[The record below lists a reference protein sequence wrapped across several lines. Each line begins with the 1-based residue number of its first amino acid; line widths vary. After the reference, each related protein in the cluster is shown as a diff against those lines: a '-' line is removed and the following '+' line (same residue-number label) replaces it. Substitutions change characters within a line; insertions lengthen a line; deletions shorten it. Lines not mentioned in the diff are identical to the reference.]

1 MMRRSAARFRNNG
14 AHENVVMAIGGW
26 KTRSMFDRYAIVNND
41 DKRRVIAALQEQ
53 PAHVS
58 PQIAPDGPQSETDG
72 KVVVQ

>member
-1 MMRRSAARFRNNG
+1 
-14 AHENVVMAIGGW
+14 MAIGGW